1 MKKAS
6 KILKWFALL
15 VVVVLVG
22 LQFVRPARTNPAVDQ
37 SQTIHA
43 RLQVNPQVAAIL
55 DRSCQDCHSNTT
67 RWPWY
72 SNVAPVS
79 WFVIDH
85 VNHGRSHL
93 NLSEWGSL
101 DNRQAGKKL
110 EEMCEE
116 VEDGAMP
123 LAVLHKHPLE
133 REAFARRMSR
143 HFATGQLLS
152 AHGSLTAK
160 VQMLRA

>member
-6 KILKWFALL
+6 KILKWLAL
-15 VVVVLVG
+15 VVVVVLIG

-79 WFVIDH
+79 WLVVDD

-101 DNRQAGKKL
+101 DNSKAGKRL
-110 EEMCEE
+110 EEICEE

-123 LAVLHKHPLE
+123 LLNYTRIHRSAKLSSEDIKTLCEWTAAE
-133 REAFARRMSR
+133 RARIAAR
-143 HFATGQLLS
+143 
-152 AHGSLTAK
+152 
-160 VQMLRA
+160 

>member
-1 MKKAS
+1 MKKAL

-15 VVVVLVG
+15 VVVVFVG

-37 SQTIHA
+37 SQTIYA

-85 VNHGRSHL
+85 VNHGRSHM

-123 LAVLHKHPLE
+123 LQSYTNIHWSAKLSPGDVKTLCDWTAAE
-133 REAFARRMSR
+133 RARIADR
-143 HFATGQLLS
+143 
-152 AHGSLTAK
+152 
-160 VQMLRA
+160 